1 MKRRTRIISAISLF
15 TMLFAFSSCNK
26 DDEAGSAQFNIRL
39 TDAPGN
45 YDEVIIDFR
54 EARVYLEEAQNWI
67 TINSFSGF
75 YDLLKL
81 NNGKDT
87 LIASRTIPTG
97 TITRVWLILGTNNKI
112 KVNGQ
117 IRPLV
122 VQSST
127 QAHVYLDAKIE
138 MENNNTY
145 TLIVDFDAANSVVEL
160 STNQYYLYPQVR
172 VISLSPEG
180 SISGTITP
188 VSATPAIYAIN
199 SSDTVSTYPD
209 SAGNF
214 LIRGLGSGTYSVYF
228 SPATGYNDTTVTGIS
243 VLAGSTTDMD
253 TIPIP

>member
-1 MKRRTRIISAISLF
+1 MKRTGIIFAIPFF
-15 TMLFAFSSCNK
+15 TILMVASSCNK
-26 DDEAGSAQFNIRL
+26 DEEAGSAQFNIRL

-97 TITRVWLILGTNNKI
+97 TITQVWLILGTNNEI

-117 IRPLV
+117 TRPLV
-122 VQSST
+122 VKSAT
-127 QAHVYLDAKIE
+127 QAHIYLDARIVL
-138 MENNNTY
+138 ENNNTY

-160 STNQYYLYPQVR
+160 STNEYYLYPQVR

-180 SISGTITP
+180 KISGTLTP
-188 VSATPAIYAIN
+188 VAATPAIYAIGL
-199 SSDTVSTYPD
+199 SDTVSTYPD

-214 LIRGLGSGTYSVYF
+214 LIRGLSTGIYNVYF

-243 VLAGSTTDMD
+243 VVSGVTTDMD